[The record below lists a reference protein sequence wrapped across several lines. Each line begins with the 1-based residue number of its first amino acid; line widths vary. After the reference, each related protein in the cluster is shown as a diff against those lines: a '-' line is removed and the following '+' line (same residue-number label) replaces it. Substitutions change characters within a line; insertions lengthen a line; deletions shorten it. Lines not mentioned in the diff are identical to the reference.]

1 MSWVSLWLDRE
12 AATARVGLGV
22 TAMISLMTM
31 TACVNATLPKVSYL
45 KSIDIYLGVCLFMA
59 FGVIVEYAIV
69 GYVAKI
75 IRKRKNSF
83 FAVMKINEER
93 KEQDNKQMNNI
104 QVLYVFWRQTLKNEI
119 TSSKCCLYFP
129 QFHSLLFFILF
140 NFFSLHPF
148 FPT

>member
-31 TACVNATLPKVSYL
+31 TAGVNATLPKVSYL

-59 FGVIVEYAIV
+59 FGVIVEYAMV

-83 FAVMKINEER
+83 FAVMKINEDR
-93 KEQDNKQMNNI
+93 KEETNKQMNNI
-104 QVLYVFWRQTLKNEI
+104 QVLYFGDKL
-119 TSSKCCLYFP
+119 
-129 QFHSLLFFILF
+129 
-140 NFFSLHPF
+140 
-148 FPT
+148 